1 VLVNAVL
8 PGPDAGR
15 ARAEVAAG
23 PAAPPGQGT
32 VVVVVAAGPRDAE
45 VLEAAAPAAVDVV
58 EGGGHDDDP
67 GRLGGRAR
75 WAGDSGWVTT

>member
-1 VLVNAVL
+1 VLVNTVL

-23 PAAPPGQGT
+23 AAAPPGQGT
-32 VVVVVAAGPRDAE
+32 VVVVVPAAPRDAE
-45 VLEAAAPAAVDVV
+45 ALEAAAPAAPAAV
-58 EGGGHDDDP
+58 GGGHEDDP

-75 WAGDSGWVTT
+75 WGAASGWVTT